1 MQQNRKPL
9 TVIDGET
16 LLDTRLPKRSFCI
29 ETLLPEGISMLGGAP
44 KIGKSWMVLDFG
56 VRIAKGEPI
65 WNLPTKQGTVL
76 YLALEDSL
84 SRIQERLCKLT
95 DDVPSKLFFTTVAG
109 TLSDDLCFQI
119 EQFIS
124 EHTDTVLVIIDT
136 FQLVR
141 IGGVD
146 TSYANDYSEVR
157 KLKALADKLHISL
170 LLVHHLRKQGD
181 SDPLNKL
188 SGTTGISGAMDAV
201 FILDVSK
208 RHARGATLF
217 CTGRDIES
225 REIELNMSRETCAWE
240 LISDTL
246 DKPDLTLPDEILKLA
261 EFMKS
266 IEQFKGGNT
275 EFAEQFCAFSGVE
288 ISAKALKQLMN
299 RWRYQLEEKYVYFK
313 SSRSNGQRFLEIR
326 YIPSS
331 IVNGNTQTMPSGDD
345 KETITNNGRF
355 LAVGTADR
363 DESAVNDGTSSV
375 CNLSVPS
382 VPCVPLESGV
392 SE

>member
-1 MQQNRKPL
+1 MNQKPKPL

-141 IGGVD
+141 IGGID

-157 KLKALADKLHISL
+157 ILKALADKLHISL

-181 SDPLNKL
+181 NDPVNKL

-275 EFAEQFCAFSGVE
+275 EFAEQFCAFSSVE

-345 KETITNNGRF
+345 EKISTSEGRF
-355 LAVGTADR
+355 LGVGTADG
-363 DESAVNDGTSSV
+363 DESAVQDGRSTV
-375 CNLSVPS
+375 CDFYVPS
-382 VPCVPLESGV
+382 VPCVPT
-392 SE
+392 

>member
-1 MQQNRKPL
+1 MQQNHKPL

-16 LLDTRLPKRSFCI
+16 LMDTRLPKRRFCI
-29 ETLLPEGISMLGGAP
+29 DTLLPEGISMLGGAP

-65 WNLPTKQGTVL
+65 WNLPTKPGTVL

-84 SRIQERLCKLT
+84 ARIQDRLCKIT
-95 DDVPSKLFFTTVAG
+95 DEVPNNLFIATMAG
-109 TLSDDLCFQI
+109 TLADNLCSQI
-119 EQFIS
+119 ENFVL
-124 EHTDTVLVIIDT
+124 EHSDTLLVIIDT

-188 SGTTGISGAMDAV
+188 SGTTGISGAMDAI

-240 LISDTL
+240 LVSDTL
-246 DKPDLTLPDEILKLA
+246 ETPDLTLPDEIVKLV
-261 EFMKS
+261 EFVKS
-266 IEQFKGGNT
+266 IKAFKGGNT
-275 EFAEQFCAFSGVE
+275 EFAERFCAFSGIE

-299 RWRYQLEEKYVYFK
+299 RWRYQLEERLVFFN

-326 YIPSS
+326 YIHPS
-331 IVNGNTQTMPSGDD
+331 
-345 KETITNNGRF
+345 
-355 LAVGTADR
+355 AR
-363 DESAVNDGTSSV
+363 DESAVQDGRSTV
-375 CNLSVPS
+375 CDFSVPS
-382 VPCVPLESGV
+382 VPCVPT
-392 SE
+392 

>member
-1 MQQNRKPL
+1 MQQNHKPL

-16 LLDTRLPKRSFCI
+16 LMDTRLPKRSFCI

-65 WNLPTKQGTVL
+65 WNLPTKPGTVL

-84 SRIQERLCKLT
+84 ARIQERLCKLT
-95 DDVPSKLFFTTVAG
+95 DEVPNNLFFATAANK
-109 TLSDDLCFQI
+109 LSSNLCFQL

-124 EHTDTVLVIIDT
+124 EHPDTILIIIDT
-136 FQLVR
+136 FQIVR
-141 IGGVD
+141 NNGID
-146 TSYANDYSEVR
+146 LSYANDYDEVR
-157 KLKALADKLHISL
+157 KLKALADKTHISL

-208 RHARGATLF
+208 RYAHEATLF

-225 REIELNMSRETCAWE
+225 REIELKMSQETCAWE

-246 DKPDLTLPDEILKLA
+246 DKPELTLPDEIVKLA
-261 EFMKS
+261 DFVKS
-266 IEQFKGGNT
+266 IKNFKGGNT
-275 EFAEQFCAFSGVE
+275 EFAERFCAFSGIE

-326 YIPSS
+326 YIP
-331 IVNGNTQTMPSGDD
+331 PSAG
-345 KETITNNGRF
+345 
-355 LAVGTADR
+355 
-363 DESAVNDGTSSV
+363 DESAVNDARNPLPDS
-375 CNLSVPS
+375 SVPS
-382 VPCVPLESGV
+382 VPCVPVEC
-392 SE
+392 EENE

>member
-1 MQQNRKPL
+1 MNQKREPL

-109 TLSDDLCFQI
+109 TLSDDLCCQI

-157 KLKALADKLHISL
+157 ILKALADKLHISL

-181 SDPLNKL
+181 NDPVNKL

-345 KETITNNGRF
+345 EKISTSEGRF
-355 LAVGTADR
+355 LGVGTADR
-363 DESAVNDGTSSV
+363 DESAVNDEK
-375 CNLSVPS
+375 NPLPKASVPS
-382 VPCVPLESGV
+382 VPCVPT
-392 SE
+392 

>member
-1 MQQNRKPL
+1 MNQNSKTL

-16 LLDTRLPKRSFCI
+16 LMDTRLPKRSFCI
-29 ETLLPEGISMLGGAP
+29 ETLLPEGISVLGGAP

-65 WNLPTKQGTVL
+65 WNLPTKPGTVL

-84 SRIQERLCKLT
+84 ARIQDRLCKIT
-95 DDVPSKLFFTTVAG
+95 DEVPNNLFIATMAG
-109 TLSDDLCFQI
+109 TLADNLCSQI
-119 EQFIS
+119 ENFVL
-124 EHTDTVLVIIDT
+124 EHSDTLLVIIDT
-136 FQLVR
+136 FQLIR
-141 IGGVD
+141 TTTDI
-146 TSYANDYSEVR
+146 SYANDYDEVR
-157 KLKALADKLHISL
+157 KLKTLADKLHISL

-188 SGTTGISGAMDAV
+188 SGTTGISGAMDAI

-217 CTGRDIES
+217 CTGRDIEN
-225 REIELNMSRETCAWE
+225 RELELNMSRESCVWE

-246 DKPDLTLPDEILKLA
+246 ETPDLTLPDEIVKLV
-261 EFMKS
+261 EFVKS
-266 IEQFKGGNT
+266 IKKFKGGNT
-275 EFAEQFCAFSGVE
+275 EFAERYCAFSGVE

-299 RWRYQLEEKYVYFK
+299 RWRYQLEERLVFFN

-331 IVNGNTQTMPSGDD
+331 
-345 KETITNNGRF
+345 
-355 LAVGTADR
+355 AR
-363 DESAVNDGTSSV
+363 DESAVQDGTTAV
-375 CNLSVPS
+375 CKSSVPS
-382 VPCVPLESGV
+382 VPCVPVEC
-392 SE
+392 EENE

>member
-1 MQQNRKPL
+1 MQQNHKPL

-157 KLKALADKLHISL
+157 ILKALADKLHISL

-181 SDPLNKL
+181 NDPVNKL

-275 EFAEQFCAFSGVE
+275 EFAERFCAFSGVE

-299 RWRYQLEEKYVYFK
+299 RWRYQLEGKYVYFK

-345 KETITNNGRF
+345 EKISTSEGRF
-355 LAVGTADR
+355 LGVGTADR
-363 DESAVNDGTSSV
+363 DESAVNDEK
-375 CNLSVPS
+375 NPLPKASVPS
-382 VPCVPLESGV
+382 VPCVPT
-392 SE
+392 